1 MPAAQWDG
9 DDQRR
14 RGVCPRIELEVDG
27 VLRFAYDI
35 DLTAFIGRKAHD
47 EES

>member
-1 MPAAQWDG
+1 MINDG
-9 DDQRR
+9 EEC
-14 RGVCPRIELEVDG
+14 VLASNWTVDG